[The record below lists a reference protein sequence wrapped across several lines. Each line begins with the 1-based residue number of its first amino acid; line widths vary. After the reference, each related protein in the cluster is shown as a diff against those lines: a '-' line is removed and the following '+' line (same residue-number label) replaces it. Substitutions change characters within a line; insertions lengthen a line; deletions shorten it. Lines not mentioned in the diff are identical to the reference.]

1 MDELQTPTP
10 ENVEQIEQPKKKGM
24 KLSDW
29 IFVGV
34 CVLLIA
40 SVFFFRLWW
49 RNQYFG
55 VVVKGSS
62 MNQTLN
68 NGDELFVRSMKD
80 GVKAE
85 RGDVIVVYTGAYS
98 QSGNGSYLIKRL
110 IAIEGDKVR
119 CTDGQI
125 EICYAGTQEYVP
137 LYEPYAYYGNY
148 KQEYDFAEYQV
159 QAGEIFFLGD
169 NRSSSGSSQDS
180 RYQEGHSNI
189 QCLYKQTDIYG
200 VVPSWSVQ
208 YKSICK
214 IFITQPK
221 DMR

>member
-10 ENVEQIEQPKKKGM
+10 DTGEQIQNEKGM

-34 CVLLIA
+34 CALLVVA
-40 SVFFFRLWW
+40 VFVFRFWW

-55 VVVKGSS
+55 VVVNGSS
-62 MNQTLN
+62 MNQTLD
-68 NGDELFVRSMKD
+68 NGDELFVRSMKE
-80 GVKAE
+80 GIVAE

-98 QSGNGSYLIKRL
+98 QTGTGSYLIKRL

-137 LYEPYAYYGNY
+137 LDEPYAYYGNY
-148 KQEYDFAEYQV
+148 KNEYDFAEYQV
-159 QAGEIFFLGD
+159 GVGEIFFLGD

-180 RYQEGHSNI
+180 RFKEGHSNL
-189 QCLYKQTDIYG
+189 QCLYKQSDIYG
-200 VVPSWSVQ
+200 VVPSWSVDC
-208 YKSICK
+208 KGICK
-214 IFITQPK
+214 IFITKPK

>member
-10 ENVEQIEQPKKKGM
+10 DTGEQIQNEKGM

-34 CVLLIA
+34 CALLVVA
-40 SVFFFRLWW
+40 VFVFRFWW

-55 VVVKGSS
+55 VVVNGSS
-62 MNQTLN
+62 MNQTLD
-68 NGDELFVRSMKD
+68 NGDELFVRSMKE
-80 GVKAE
+80 GVVAE

-98 QSGNGSYLIKRL
+98 QTGTGSYLIKRL

-137 LYEPYAYYGNY
+137 LDEPYAYYGNY
-148 KQEYDFAEYQV
+148 KNEYDFAEYQV
-159 QAGEIFFLGD
+159 GVGEIFFLGD

-180 RYQEGHSNI
+180 RFKEGHSNL
-189 QCLYKQTDIYG
+189 QCLYKQSDIYG
-200 VVPSWSVQ
+200 VVPSWSVD
-208 YKSICK
+208 YKGICK
-214 IFITQPK
+214 IFITKPK